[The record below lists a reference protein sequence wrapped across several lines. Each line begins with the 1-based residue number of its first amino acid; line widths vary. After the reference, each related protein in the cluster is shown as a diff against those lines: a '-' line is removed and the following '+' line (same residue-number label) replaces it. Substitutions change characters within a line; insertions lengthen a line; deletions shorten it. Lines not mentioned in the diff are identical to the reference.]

1 MVFQRKTRISL
12 QDRFILQ
19 RIEEGSILEVKRE
32 DMTGKMR
39 RTEMC

>member
-19 RIEEGSILEVKRE
+19 RIEEASILKGKRE